1 MFTLNKISI
10 SENGRRVNYDYS
22 VSPQIAKYF
31 NRNEPFYIKYD
42 TDVTA
47 VPESIL
53 AVPLLANVMPI
64 AWFAGFDVTVPAL
77 DETFSESLEN
87 LRNEFKIHF
96 PDIDPDVTLHVE
108 NPISNVIEGD
118 GTGLLFS
125 GGLDAFES
133 LTRNLEKHPFLI
145 SVHGA
150 DIDVDDQDRWENFK
164 RFNAEQPVIG
174 SERICYVECNLRTFY
189 TYEVDLLVNIGW
201 WGKIQH
207 GMALISLIA
216 PLSILKGIKTVLIAS
231 SNTGEVSFGWGSTSE
246 TDEKVRWADMK
257 VIHDGFHLR
266 RTEKIQNIVDYSNRT
281 GEFIKLRVCYS
292 EMRTGYNCSHC
303 AKCQRT
309 MLGLILCGANPHDFG
324 FDTPQDFYDLL
335 FKNFT
340 PGAVMTTGVAYEWRC
355 LQEKAAAA
363 ENFYVL
369 SDAAREKNNIDTF
382 AALDLKAIVSTNI
395 SENRPMK
402 RFKYILI
409 SKYPRL
415 FNFYLSI
422 RRKI

>member
-10 SENGRRVNYDYS
+10 SKNGRRINYDYT
-22 VSPQIAKYF
+22 VSPEISKYF
-31 NRNEPFYIKYD
+31 NRDQPFYIEYD

-64 AWFAGFDVTVPAL
+64 AWFAGFDVTVPVL
-77 DETFSESLEN
+77 DSTFSESLEN

-96 PDIDPDVTLHVE
+96 PDINPDVKLVATNLV
-108 NPISNVIEGD
+108 SSVIEGD
-118 GTGLLFS
+118 GTALLFS

-133 LTRNLEKHPFLI
+133 LTRNLEKHLFLV
-145 SVHGA
+145 SVLGA
-150 DIDVDDQDRWENFK
+150 DIDVDDKKRWENFK
-164 RFNAEQPVIG
+164 RFNSEQPVIG

-216 PLSILKGIKTVLIAS
+216 PLSILRGIKTVLIAS

-266 RTEKIQNIVDYSNRT
+266 RTEKIQNIVDYSTRT

-292 EMRTGYNCSHC
+292 EIRTGYNCSRC

-309 MLGLILCGANPHDFG
+309 MFGLILCGANPHDFG
-324 FDTPQDFYDLL
+324 FDTPADFYDLL
-335 FKNFT
+335 FKNFA

-355 LQEKAAAA
+355 LQEKASATDV
-363 ENFYVL
+363 FYVI
-369 SDAAREKNNIDTF
+369 SDAVREKNNIDTF

-395 SENRPMK
+395 SENRPMT
-402 RFKYILI
+402 RFKYVLI

-415 FNFYLSI
+415 FNLYLSI